1 MQDSVESGSLELWRM
16 SLGPEAGE
24 CTYTCIHI
32 HVCVCYIHV
41 CLCTCILYVCMYMYI
56 VCVYVHVYCMC
67 VCTCIYV
74 HVSVHRIIPIS
85 YAHNIIHVYMATQ
98 LSSWSFFPCLCFGSS
113 LQPYHAS
120 MHVHAQAPATSID
133 IIGYNIYATSY
144 SQLKH

>member
-24 CTYTCIHI
+24 CTYTCTCM
-32 HVCVCYIHV
+32 CVLYT
-41 CLCTCILYVCMYMYI
+41 CTCMFMYMYI
-56 VCVYVHVYCMC
+56 VCVYI
-67 VCTCIYV
+67 CTCIYV
-74 HVSVHRIIPIS
+74 HVSVHTIS
-85 YAHNIIHVYMATQ
+85 YAHNIIYMATQ

-120 MHVHAQAPATSID
+120 MHAQAL
-133 IIGYNIYATSY
+133 ATSY